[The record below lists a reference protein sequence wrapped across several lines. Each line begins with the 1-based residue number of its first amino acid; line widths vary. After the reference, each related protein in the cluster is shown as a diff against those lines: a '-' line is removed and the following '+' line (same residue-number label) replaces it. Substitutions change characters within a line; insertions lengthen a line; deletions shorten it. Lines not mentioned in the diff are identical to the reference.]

1 MNTQSNAVPESA
13 LESQRV
19 APAVMSAT
27 RPLYWSVR
35 RELWENRS
43 IYLAPMAVAGVILL
57 GYLIALIHIP
67 RHIQEM
73 AEHQHMPHIS
83 PLGAIQQPYDV
94 ASGFIMGIALIVAVF
109 YCLDA
114 LYGERRD
121 RSILFWKSLP
131 VSDLT
136 AVLSKACIALLVLP
150 LITMAITVATHWI
163 MFLFNCAALLAR
175 GQSVAALWSQ
185 LPLFQMDLMLLY
197 HLFTMHVLWW
207 APIYAWLLL
216 ISAWAR
222 RATFLWAFV
231 PPLAISILEK
241 IVFGTSHF
249 SSLLSYRFSGDT
261 AVNSATAGTFPF
273 DPNMTHL
280 FPGKF
285 LSIPGLWIGL
295 LVAAIFLAATVQL
308 RRYRDPM

>member
-1 MNTQSNAVPESA
+1 MNTQSNTVQESV

-43 IYLAPMAVAGVILL
+43 IYIAPMVVAGVVLL
-57 GYLIALIHIP
+57 GYLVALIHVP
-67 RHIQEM
+67 QPIQEM
-73 AEHQHMPHIS
+73 AAHHHDMPH
-83 PLGAIQQPYDV
+83 LTFQDPYNV
-94 ASGFIMGIALIVAVF
+94 ASGFIMGTALIVAVF

-163 MFLFNCAALLAR
+163 MFLLNSAALLAR

-185 LPLFQMDLMLLY
+185 LPLFRMDFALFY
-197 HLFTMHVLWW
+197 HLFSMHVLWW

-216 ISAWAR
+216 VSAWAR
-222 RATFLWAFV
+222 RATFLWAFL
-231 PPLAISILEK
+231 PPLSVSILEK
-241 IVFGTSHF
+241 ILFGTSHF
-249 SSLLSYRFSGDT
+249 TSMLNYRFSGDAT
-261 AVNSATAGTFPF
+261 VGAATAGSFPF

-280 FPGKF
+280 TPGRF

-295 LVAAIFLAATVQL
+295 LIAAVFLAATVQL

>member
-1 MNTQSNAVPESA
+1 MNTQSNAVQGSA
-13 LESQRV
+13 MESQRITPV
-19 APAVMSAT
+19 VMSAT

-43 IYLAPMAVAGVILL
+43 IYIAPMAVAGVILV

-67 RHIQEM
+67 LHIQQL
-73 AEHQHMPHIS
+73 AEHHHMS
-83 PLGAIQQPYDV
+83 RNGMMQEPYDV
-94 ASGFIMGIALIVAVF
+94 ASGFIMGIGLIVAVF

-131 VSDLT
+131 VSDFT
-136 AVLSKACIALLVLP
+136 AVMSKACIALVVIPLV
-150 LITMAITVATHWI
+150 TMAITVATHCI
-163 MFLFNCAALLAR
+163 MLLLNCAALLAR

-185 LPLFQMDLMLLY
+185 LPLFQMDLLLLY

-216 ISAWAR
+216 VSAWAR

-231 PPLAISILEK
+231 PPLGISILEK
-241 IVFGTSHF
+241 IVLGTSHF
-249 SSLLSYRFSGDT
+249 SSMLNYRFSGDAT
-261 AVNSATAGTFPF
+261 LNSATAGDFPF

-280 FPGKF
+280 MPGRF

-295 LVAAIFLAATVQL
+295 VVAAVFLAAAVQL

>member
-13 LESQRV
+13 LESRRV
-19 APAVMSAT
+19 APAVLSAT

-43 IYLAPMAVAGVILL
+43 IYVAPMAVAGVVLF
-57 GYLIALIHIP
+57 GYLVALIHVP
-67 RHIQEM
+67 RPIQEM
-73 AEHQHMPHIS
+73 AAHHPDMPH
-83 PLGAIQQPYDV
+83 LTFQDPYNV

-131 VSDLT
+131 ISDLT
-136 AVLSKACIALLVLP
+136 AVLSKACIPLLVLP
-150 LITMAITVATHWI
+150 LITMAITVATHCI
-163 MFLFNCAALLAR
+163 MLLLNSAALIVR
-175 GQSVAALWSQ
+175 GQSATALWSH
-185 LPLFQMDLMLLY
+185 LPLFQMDLQLLY

-216 ISAWAR
+216 VSAWAR

-231 PPLAISILEK
+231 PPLSISILEK
-241 IVFGTSHF
+241 ILFGTFHF
-249 SSLLSYRFSGDT
+249 SSMLHYRFSGDA
-261 AVNSATAGTFPF
+261 AVSSATAGSFPF

-280 FPGKF
+280 TPGRF

-295 LVAAIFLAATVQL
+295 LIAAVFLGATVQL

>member
-1 MNTQSNAVPESA
+1 MNTQTNVVQESA
-13 LESQRV
+13 LESQPV

-27 RPLYWSVR
+27 RPFFWSVR

-43 IYLAPMAVAGVILL
+43 IYVAPTVVAGVILL
-57 GYLIALIHIP
+57 GYLIALIHVP
-67 RHIQEM
+67 RHILEM
-73 AEHQHMPHIS
+73 AAHHKDMPH
-83 PLGAIQQPYDV
+83 LTFQDPYNI
-94 ASGFIMGIALIVAVF
+94 ASGFIMGTALIVAVF

-136 AVLSKACIALLVLP
+136 AVLSKACIPLLVLP
-150 LITMAITVATHWI
+150 LVTMAITVATHWF
-163 MFLFNCAALLAR
+163 MFLLNSAALIAR
-175 GQSVAALWSQ
+175 GQSVAALWSR
-185 LPLFQMDLMLLY
+185 LPLFQMDLQLLY

-216 ISAWAR
+216 VSAWAR

-241 IVFGTSHF
+241 IVFGTSQF
-249 SSLLSYRFSGDT
+249 SSLLNYRFSGDA
-261 AVNSATAGTFPF
+261 AVNSATAGEFPF

-280 FPGKF
+280 TPGKF
-285 LSIPGLWIGL
+285 LSIPGLWVGL
-295 LVAAIFLAATVQL
+295 LVAAAFLAATVQL